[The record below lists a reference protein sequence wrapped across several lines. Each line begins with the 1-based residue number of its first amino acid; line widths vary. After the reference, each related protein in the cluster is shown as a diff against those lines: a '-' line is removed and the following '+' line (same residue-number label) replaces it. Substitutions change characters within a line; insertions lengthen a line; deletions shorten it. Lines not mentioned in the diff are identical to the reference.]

1 MFSPARLTGPSSQ
14 WSSRLYTP
22 TQTLSHQ
29 RGPEDCAGSGLRL
42 PVRPPPLRG
51 GAAPHRS
58 PLLRGGAAVLLPQV
72 LMGHVITL
80 KLSIQEIEKKT
91 HSGPLSDGRRV
102 LSVTHGESPVIFC
115 YFLFYLFNAFK
126 KSIKHFIRSWS
137 TWAVTSP
144 AWSGARPAWSSRGT
158 SSASSSS
165 SKSVVWGGECY
176 IQLCLDTSLAALI
189 NSLSHWSSSPLKG
202 SSCDSRIVF

>member
-1 MFSPARLTGPSSQ
+1 MQA
-14 WSSRLYTP
+14 
-22 TQTLSHQ
+22 LSHQ

-91 HSGPLSDGRRV
+91 HSRPLSDGRRV
-102 LSVTHGESPVIFC
+102 LSVTHGETPVIFC

-126 KSIKHFIRSWS
+126 KKYKTFHE
-137 TWAVTSP
+137 
-144 AWSGARPAWSSRGT
+144 
-158 SSASSSS
+158 
-165 SKSVVWGGECY
+165 VVVHLGCY
-176 IQLCLDTSLAALI
+176 LPSMVWCETSLELPRDI
-189 NSLSHWSSSPLKG
+189 L
-202 SSCDSRIVF
+202 CFVIVK